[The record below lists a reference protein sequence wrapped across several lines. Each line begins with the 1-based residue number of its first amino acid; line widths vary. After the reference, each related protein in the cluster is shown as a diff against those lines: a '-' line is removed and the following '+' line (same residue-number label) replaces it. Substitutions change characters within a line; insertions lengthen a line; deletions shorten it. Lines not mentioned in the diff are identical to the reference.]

1 MLSAEGNFFMATNSN
16 LGKNSRLHLLGA
28 MLLLWCAAI
37 CGRLVY
43 LQIFRYGGFVKQAEH
58 QQQREIPLSAKRG
71 VIYDRSGKE
80 LAMSVLVDS
89 AFAVPSE
96 VKDLPT
102 AVSLITR
109 ITRDDHNVVLADCR
123 NHKTFCW
130 VARKADDETI
140 ERIKSLN
147 LQGIHFQKE
156 PKRFYPARDLAAQV
170 VGTVGMEDV
179 GQSGIEHAFDEE
191 MRGRAGKMFI
201 SVDARRQWFSD
212 VEKQPEPG
220 ASLVLTIDKNIQYIA
235 EKELDQAIHD
245 TQAIAGTV
253 IVENPHTGEI
263 LALANRPTFNP
274 NLRKEI
280 TPNALTNRAVSYV
293 YEPGSTFKLVT
304 ISAALE
310 EKLTN
315 PDEVFDCQMGSIVYN
330 GMRIRDS
337 KPHGLL
343 PVWGVLAESSDVGAI
358 KIALRLGEDRLYKYI
373 RAYGFGQ
380 QTGIELPGETRGLT
394 KPVSRWSKV
403 SIAAISMGQEIGIS
417 PLQLSGLISTFAN
430 DGVWVAP
437 CIVAGTVGPN
447 SAPQSTPQTVAF
459 HPGASRRVISSYTAA
474 EMRSMMQKVVI
485 EGTGRKA
492 ILEGYTSAGKTGAA
506 QKVDPATGAYSKTK
520 YIGSFAGFAPVNNPQ
535 IVVAVILDSAVGL
548 HQGGQISA
556 PVFRRISQQVLEY
569 LHVPHD
575 LPLAPQHQLLLAK
588 TKDKD
593 LEEGTPD
600 HPGEPL
606 ETAEVNSDSSDGTK
620 APSVARATLR
630 QAQGRLSPATAG
642 ADGNVVQAAMREPVS
657 SNAVGGS
664 STQGNPSKTPDAGT
678 PAQAKLPST
687 GTVVLDVEQGG
698 IEVPLF
704 VGKTVRGS
712 VEAAQDIG
720 LELEAVG
727 SGVARQQTPVAGTHV
742 AAGARVTVQFGRK
755 SQDLNHRGHRVHR
768 GRRMNFSVPLRVLCG
783 KTLRFDP
790 QKNRVIR

>member
-1 MLSAEGNFFMATNSN
+1 MAGNSN
-16 LGKNSRLHLLGA
+16 LGRNSRLYLLGA
-28 MLLLWCAAI
+28 MLFLWCVAI
-37 CGRLVY
+37 SGRLVY
-43 LQIFRYGGFVKQAEH
+43 LQIFRYGSFVKQAEP

-71 VIYDRSGKE
+71 VIYDRAGHE

-89 AFAVPSE
+89 AFDVSTE

-109 ITRDDHNVVLADCR
+109 ITGEDRNVVLADCR

-170 VGTVGMEDV
+170 VGTVGMEDS
-179 GQSGIEHAFDEE
+179 GQSGIEHAFDDKL
-191 MRGRAGKMFI
+191 RGRAGKMFI

-212 VEKQPEPG
+212 VETQPEPG
-220 ASLVLTIDKNIQYIA
+220 EGLVLTLDKNIQYIA

-280 TPNALTNRAVSYV
+280 TPNALTDRAVSYI

-304 ISAALE
+304 IAAALE
-310 EKLTN
+310 EKLTT

-343 PVWGVLAESSDVGAI
+343 PVWGVLAESSDVGSI
-358 KIALRLGEDRLYKYI
+358 KIALRLGEDRFYKYI
-373 RAYGFGQ
+373 RAFGFGQ
-380 QTGIELPGETRGLT
+380 QTGIELPGETRGMT

-403 SIAAISMGQEIGIS
+403 SIAAISIGQEIGIS
-417 PLQLSGLISTFAN
+417 AIQLAGLISTFAN
-430 DGVWVAP
+430 DGVWMSP
-437 CIVAGTVGPN
+437 HIVAGNVEPGGI
-447 SAPQSTPQTVAF
+447 PQTVAF
-459 HPGASRRVISSYTAA
+459 HSGASRRVISSYTAA
-474 EMRSMMQKVVI
+474 EMRSMMQKVVL

-492 ILEGYTSAGKTGAA
+492 ILEGYTSAGKTGTG

-520 YIGSFAGFAPVNNPQ
+520 YIGSFAGFAPLNNPQ

-548 HQGGQISA
+548 HQGGQVSA
-556 PVFRRISQQVLEY
+556 PVFRRVAQQVLEY
-569 LHVPHD
+569 LHTPHD
-575 LPLAPQHQLLLAK
+575 LPLAPNHQLLLAQAK
-588 TKDKD
+588 MKDKD

-606 ETAEVNSDSSDGTK
+606 ETAEVNGDTMPSSASKPG
-620 APSVARATLR
+620 VAREP
-630 QAQGRLSPATAG
+630 SPANRRS
-642 ADGNVVQAAMREPVS
+642 DGNVEQAAIRQNESMPGEAGRSGP
-657 SNAVGGS
+657 A
-664 STQGNPSKTPDAGT
+664 GNEDVADA
-678 PAQAKLPST
+678 
-687 GTVVLDVEQGG
+687 
-698 IEVPLF
+698 
-704 VGKTVRGS
+704 
-712 VEAAQDIG
+712 AA
-720 LELEAVG
+720 L
-727 SGVARQQTPVAGTHV
+727 
-742 AAGARVTVQFGRK
+742 
-755 SQDLNHRGHRVHR
+755 
-768 GRRMNFSVPLRVLCG
+768 
-783 KTLRFDP
+783 
-790 QKNRVIR
+790 

>member
-1 MLSAEGNFFMATNSN
+1 MVGPPCLSQGTFMATNYYP
-16 LGKNSRLHLLGA
+16 GKNSRLYLLGGI
-28 MLLLWCAAI
+28 LLFWCLAI
-37 CGRLVY
+37 CGRLVF
-43 LQIFRYGGFVKQAEH
+43 LQIFRYGSFVKQAEH

-71 VIYDRSGKE
+71 VIYDRAGHE

-109 ITRDDHNVVLADCR
+109 ITGEDHNVVLADCR

-140 ERIKSLN
+140 ERIRSLN
-147 LQGIHFQKE
+147 LQGIHLQKE

-170 VGTVGMEDV
+170 VGSVGMEDV
-179 GQSGIEHAFDEE
+179 GQSGIEHSFDDEL
-191 MRGRAGKMFI
+191 RGRAGKMFI

-220 ASLVLTIDKNIQYIA
+220 ENLVLTIDKNIQYIA
-235 EKELDQAIHD
+235 EKELEQAIHD

-253 IVENPHTGEI
+253 IVENPHTGEV

-274 NLRKEI
+274 NLRKQI
-280 TPNALTNRAVSYV
+280 TPGALTNRAVSYV

-315 PDEVFDCQMGSIVYN
+315 PNEVFDCQMGSIVYN

-358 KIALRLGEDRLYKYI
+358 KIALRLGEDRFYKYI

-417 PLQLSGLISTFAN
+417 PIQLSALISTFAN

-437 CIVAGTVGPN
+437 RIVAGPVD
-447 SAPQSTPQTVAF
+447 PQGTPQMVAF
-459 HPGASRRVISSYTAA
+459 HPGNSRRVISSFTAA
-474 EMRSMMQKVVI
+474 EMRSMMQKVVL

-492 ILEGYTSAGKTGAA
+492 ILEGYSSAGKTGTA

-548 HQGGQISA
+548 HQGGQVSA
-556 PVFRRISQQVLEY
+556 PVFKRITQQVLEY
-569 LHVPHD
+569 LHTPHD
-575 LPLAPQHQLLLAK
+575 LPLAPEHQLLMAAAR
-588 TKDKD
+588 TKEKD

-606 ETAEVNSDSSDGTK
+606 ETAEVNAESS
-620 APSVARATLR
+620 S
-630 QAQGRLSPATAG
+630 
-642 ADGNVVQAAMREPVS
+642 
-657 SNAVGGS
+657 
-664 STQGNPSKTPDAGT
+664 PSK
-678 PAQAKLPST
+678 
-687 GTVVLDVEQGG
+687 
-698 IEVPLF
+698 
-704 VGKTVRGS
+704 
-712 VEAAQDIG
+712 
-720 LELEAVG
+720 
-727 SGVARQQTPVAGTHV
+727 ARYG
-742 AAGARVTVQFGRK
+742 AGARPRLPEVRA
-755 SQDLNHRGHRVHR
+755 
-768 GRRMNFSVPLRVLCG
+768 M
-783 KTLRFDP
+783 
-790 QKNRVIR
+790 